1 MKNIITLCICLI
13 ALFAH
18 ANELNKLK
26 NKLIPLELFET
37 DPDSL
42 DFKIFPN
49 PLKNHRL
56 FIESNGSG
64 EKHIE
69 IYNVLGEKKIE
80 IHTYEDAIL
89 LSELETGIYVFY
101 LKQDGKKGYKRLVIH

>member
-13 ALFAH
+13 ALFAY
-18 ANELNKLK
+18 ANKLK

-69 IYNVLGEKKIE
+69 IYNVLGEKKNE

>member
-56 FIESNGSG
+56 FI
-64 EKHIE
+64 
-69 IYNVLGEKKIE
+69 
-80 IHTYEDAIL
+80 
-89 LSELETGIYVFY
+89 
-101 LKQDGKKGYKRLVIH
+101 